1 MHKNKNFGC
10 QCQNFTIVLTWI
22 FIFVFFFYF
31 TNLGKRLGSIPS
43 TCIQGYLAR
52 SNVYSCCW
60 AFDLIFQ
67 IKSDKKTGL
76 KYIIFWSFL

>member
-1 MHKNKNFGC
+1 MDIHFC
-10 QCQNFTIVLTWI
+10 
-22 FIFVFFFYF
+22 FFYF

-43 TCIQGYLAR
+43 ICIQGYLAR

-67 IKSDKKTGL
+67 IKSEKKKGMKIYHL
-76 KYIIFWSFL
+76 LVIPVGNGNNMIHEGIC